1 MSAGYGP
8 PAVNTFGMITGIGKA
23 FEDSYDAARK
33 WAQEDEAPA
42 LFGQLMGLG
51 NPSAAAAPVAGPAT
65 AAPSRAG
72 VPSFASAGGA
82 MGDYLATTRAKES
95 GGDDAAKN
103 PASTA
108 TGRYQFTQ
116 GTWNGLAK
124 KYPDLG
130 LTPNGRTDPAQ
141 QERAMQ
147 AFTDDNAKALTAA
160 GVPINPGN
168 LYVSHFLGE
177 AGGPRFIAGAMSNP
191 DAPAT
196 SFVTPGAA
204 SANRTIFFNRDGS
217 PKTAGEVYAERTSR
231 YAGGGPT
238 VTPTLPTARTA
249 SAGPTMAV
257 PAAPAPT
264 ATASADMPETS
275 AQPAGFVI
283 PGQGAPPQA
292 APAAQGFA
300 GFGSPASRITPEQ
313 QQILTAAWK
322 NPVTRPMATA
332 VYQQLLTGKAS
343 PWKMEPVNGVSS
355 WVNSTTGQIVPVT
368 SVGPRF
374 RDVTDDA
381 GNQFKVND
389 LTGERSLVMQAQKGS
404 PEIIQNDAGQRFVVD
419 KSNPAAGS
427 TPLSIPN
434 AGLRIWGQPGPDGQV
449 IQPPPGIAAG
459 TPGYYD
465 AKGVPQLIT
474 GKGVSVTNNVGSGE
488 TEEAKEAGKLRG
500 KRVDAIETS
509 AMKAPDQ
516 ISKLNLLQS
525 ALERARTGALGPT
538 ESKVVG
544 FAQAL
549 GIPNETLA
557 GLGLNP
563 DQAVTSQV
571 ATKLTNELVTGM
583 IGSGGFPSNNFSNRD
598 REFLTDIFP
607 KISNRPEANQIAIE
621 VLRRSQQR
629 NLEVGDAWQ
638 EYQQAQRAAGKPAS
652 VGEFEF
658 NFRKGLRS
666 QSDLF
671 SDLRQQVDALP
682 KGSAG
687 SGDGTSRL
695 TITPREANALRNGTD
710 TAEARAAFDA
720 KYGEGAAMRVL
731 KRPLPDSK
739 PAQEK
744 SQPAAPVQGARQA
757 PNGNWYVPDP
767 NRPGKYLQVQ
777 P

>member
-8 PAVNTFGMITGIGKA
+8 PAVNTFGMITSLGDAFGK
-23 FEDSYDAARK
+23 SYDAARQR
-33 WAQEDEAPA
+33 AQEDEAPA

-72 VPSFASAGGA
+72 VPSFASAGSA

-103 PASTA
+103 PSSTA

-283 PGQGAPPQA
+283 PGQGAPAQA

-322 NPVTRPMATA
+322 NPVTRPMATQI
-332 VYQQLLTGKAS
+332 YGQLLKGRESQWQLSTMGDQ
-343 PWKMEPVNGVSS
+343 PVLFNQA
-355 WVNSTTGQIVPVT
+355 TAQIVPVGQAKRQTATVDGAVIDTATGQPIYQAPEKGT
-368 SVGPRF
+368 SVSPGTSLVDPSTGRVIYQAPDKDSTKLQTVAPGHVVF
-374 RDVTDDA
+374 DPSSRQPVFTAPAAERDEGA
-381 GNQFKVND
+381 KVRD
-389 LTGERSLVMQAQKGS
+389 QVAAREAEGQRLGLTPGTPTAQTYALTGKIGRDQELSATDKKAIQEADEGVLSAQTAIDALNQAKTLSKQAYEGPTAGARSTVTSLFGSESGVATQDLNNVVLSNALGQLKAIFGGNPTEGERAILLQMQGSVNQPDVVRQKIFDRGIALAQKRLDF
-404 PEIIQNDAGQRFVVD
+404 NQRRAED
-419 KSNPAAGS
+419 
-427 TPLSIPN
+427 
-434 AGLRIWGQPGPDGQV
+434 
-449 IQPPPGIAAG
+449 
-459 TPGYYD
+459 
-465 AKGVPQLIT
+465 
-474 GKGVSVTNNVGSGE
+474 
-488 TEEAKEAGKLRG
+488 LRG
-500 KRVDAIETS
+500 GTYYKQD
-509 AMKAPDQ
+509 
-516 ISKLNLLQS
+516 
-525 ALERARTGALGPT
+525 
-538 ESKVVG
+538 
-544 FAQAL
+544 
-549 GIPNETLA
+549 
-557 GLGLNP
+557 
-563 DQAVTSQV
+563 
-571 ATKLTNELVTGM
+571 
-583 IGSGGFPSNNFSNRD
+583 GGKQ
-598 REFLTDIFP
+598 DI
-607 KISNRPEANQIAIE
+607 
-621 VLRRSQQR
+621 
-629 NLEVGDAWQ
+629 
-638 EYQQAQRAAGKPAS
+638 
-652 VGEFEF
+652 
-658 NFRKGLRS
+658 
-666 QSDLF
+666 
-671 SDLRQQVDALP
+671 ALP
-682 KGSAG
+682 KGSDRAPIPDG
-687 SGDGTSRL
+687 RSSGTA
-695 TITPREANALRNGTD
+695 I
-710 TAEARAAFDA
+710 AEA
-720 KYGEGAAMRVL
+720 KSVL
-731 KRPLPDSK
+731 KSRPDLK
-739 PAQEK
+739 PQLQERLR
-744 SQPAAPVQGARQA
+744 SWGI
-757 PNGNWYVPDP
+757 DP
-767 NRPGKYLQVQ
+767 KRLDD
-777 P
+777 